1 MPDMR
6 NHDELLAEA
15 RRVGALGELFAAEQ
29 RRAAVAGRA
38 IQPRII
44 DTFLAPPALPRER
57 WMEVD
62 MAEGAI
68 EYRLVETTGRS
79 DDATPRPL
87 VASESAFDVLAAGDE
102 IEEREA
108 LTERLT
114 PFAERVARAD
124 FDDSLEASVVQ
135 EVEAMLDA
143 GELDPAAQL
152 KTRAEIMEFLAGEIE
167 PSRLAAAVV
176 ERRSQRE
183 NVDER
188 LTQRADGLRMIQEL

>member
-1 MPDMR
+1 MR

-15 RRVGALGELFAAEQ
+15 RRIDALGELFADEH
-29 RRAAVAGRA
+29 RRAALAGRTMP
-38 IQPRII
+38 PRVIE
-44 DTFLAPPALPRER
+44 TFLAPPALPRAR

-62 MAEGAI
+62 VIDGAL
-68 EYRLVETTGRS
+68 EYRLVETSGAGSGSTSRI
-79 DDATPRPL
+79 L
-87 VASESAFDVLAAGDE
+87 VASESAFDVLAEGDE
-102 IEEREA
+102 IEEKEG

-114 PFAERVARAD
+114 PLVERMGRSD
-124 FDDSLEASVVQ
+124 FDDTLEASVVQ

-152 KTRAEIMEFLAGEIE
+152 KTRSEIIEFLAGEIE

-183 NVDER
+183 TVAETITQRPDER
-188 LTQRADGLRMIQEL
+188 RMIQQL

>member
-1 MPDMR
+1 MR

-15 RRVGALGELFAAEQ
+15 RRVGALGELFAVEH
-29 RRAAVAGRA
+29 RRATLAGRTVG
-38 IQPRII
+38 PRVIE
-44 DTFLAPPALPRER
+44 TFLAPPALPRER

-62 MAEGAI
+62 MIDGAL
-68 EYRLVETTGRS
+68 EYRLVETTG
-79 DDATPRPL
+79 PRGDSPTRTL
-87 VASESAFDVLAAGDE
+87 VASESAFDVLAEGDE
-102 IEEREA
+102 IEEKEG

-114 PFAERVARAD
+114 PLVERVGRPD

-183 NVDER
+183 TAAEAIKQRPDEM
-188 LTQRADGLRMIQEL
+188 RMIQEL

>member
-1 MPDMR
+1 MR

-15 RRVGALGELFAAEQ
+15 RRIGALGELFADEH
-29 RRAAVAGRA
+29 RRATLAGRTL
-38 IQPRII
+38 QPRMI
-44 DTFLAPPALPRER
+44 DTFLAPTALPRER

-62 MAEGAI
+62 MIDGAL
-68 EYRLVETTGRS
+68 EYRLLETSGPRDLSPRTLIAS
-79 DDATPRPL
+79 D
-87 VASESAFDVLAAGDE
+87 SAFDVLAEGDE
-102 IEEREA
+102 IEEKEM

-114 PFAERVARAD
+114 PLVERVGRPD
-124 FDDSLEASVVQ
+124 FDDSVEASVVQ

-183 NVDER
+183 TVSEA
-188 LTQRADGLRMIQEL
+188 LKQRPDDRRMIQEL

>member
-1 MPDMR
+1 MR

-15 RRVGALGELFAAEQ
+15 RRVVAVGELFAAEH
-29 RRAAVAGRA
+29 RRATITGRA
-38 IQPRII
+38 SRPRII

-62 MAEGAI
+62 MTEGAI
-68 EYRLVETTGRS
+68 EYRLVETNGRS
-79 DDATPRPL
+79 DDPTPRTL
-87 VASESAFDVLAAGDE
+87 VASESAFDVLAAGVE

-114 PFAERVARAD
+114 PFVEPVGRAE

-152 KTRAEIMEFLAGEIE
+152 KTRAEIVEFLAGEIE

-183 NVDER
+183 SVAES